1 MPTVAKRCTKTK
13 DETMKSVHISLVLFL
28 LFLQSP
34 AFGQQWHS
42 LENQGIV
49 VEEMQTNA
57 PTSNLPT
64 SPGEVI
70 VWSNE
75 SAVVAELQREYGS
88 LTQSDSYVLN
98 QGASGIT
105 SDTIEQRYTSQR
117 PILYMDTAEGQTW
130 STRSGNAPMPIT
142 SSQPFNTQPHAHPHT
157 QPHAQPHMHRPTGVL
172 PWLREM
178 EYRKNLWLQRTFGS

>member
-1 MPTVAKRCTKTK
+1 
-13 DETMKSVHISLVLFL
+13 MKSIHISLLLSL

-49 VEEMQTNA
+49 VEEIQANS

-75 SAVVAELQREYGS
+75 SAVLAELQREYGS
-88 LTQSDSYVLN
+88 VTQSDSYVLN
-98 QGASGIT
+98 EGASGIT
-105 SDTIEQRYTSQR
+105 PSTIEQRYTSQR
-117 PILYMDTAEGQTW
+117 PILYMDTAESETW
-130 STRSGNAPMPIT
+130 STRSGNAPMPFTRSGSI
-142 SSQPFNTQPHAHPHT
+142 NAQPHTHQHT
-157 QPHAQPHMHRPTGVL
+157 QPHAQPHVHRPTGVL

>member
-1 MPTVAKRCTKTK
+1 
-13 DETMKSVHISLVLFL
+13 MKSIHISLLLSL

-49 VEEMQTNA
+49 VEETQTNA

-75 SAVVAELQREYGS
+75 SAVLAELQREYGS
-88 LTQSDSYVLN
+88 VTQSDSYVLN

-105 SDTIEQRYTSQR
+105 PSTIEQRYTSQR
-117 PILYMDTAEGQTW
+117 PILYMDTAEAQTW
-130 STRSGNAPMPIT
+130 STRSGNAPMPFTRSGPIDT
-142 SSQPFNTQPHAHPHT
+142 QPHAHPRTQPHAHPHV
-157 QPHAQPHMHRPTGVL
+157 HRPTGVL
-172 PWLREM
+172 PWLREI
-178 EYRKNLWLQRTFGS
+178 EHRKNLWLQRTFGS